1 MIPPYLEKK
10 LEDIK
15 AICSEH
21 DLCFACVIIDSEQEF
36 FCSLRGDDT
45 SMVTAA
51 AVILQSLEDDEAEL
65 VDVMGTLEFEEEET
79 VEEYDT
85 DVEELLEDLEDI
97 FGD

>member
-21 DLCFACVIIDSEQEF
+21 GLCFACVVIDDEQEF
-36 FCSLRGDDT
+36 LCSLRGDDS

-51 AVILQSLEDDEAEL
+51 AVILQSLEDGEAKL
-65 VDVMGTLEFEEEET
+65 VDVMGTLEFERKET
-79 VEEYDT
+79 VEEEDF
-85 DVEELLEDLEDI
+85 DEQELPEGLEDM